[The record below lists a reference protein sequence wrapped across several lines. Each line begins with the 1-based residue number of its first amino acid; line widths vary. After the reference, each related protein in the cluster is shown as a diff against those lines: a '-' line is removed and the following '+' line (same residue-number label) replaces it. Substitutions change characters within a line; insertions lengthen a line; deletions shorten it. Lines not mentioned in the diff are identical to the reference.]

1 MHTQGSET
9 ESVFAVETL
18 SLLRKPSPLR
28 VIKSMDEVAS
38 CLSGLA
44 AVKQHIETPTKS
56 ISKVFGGVIVAIAV
70 VNIYKYLH

>member
-1 MHTQGSET
+1 M
-9 ESVFAVETL
+9 FAVEIF

-28 VIKSMDEVAS
+28 VIKHMDEVTS

-56 ISKVFGGVIVAIAV
+56 ISKVFTGVIVAITV
-70 VNIYKYLH
+70 VNIYKYPH